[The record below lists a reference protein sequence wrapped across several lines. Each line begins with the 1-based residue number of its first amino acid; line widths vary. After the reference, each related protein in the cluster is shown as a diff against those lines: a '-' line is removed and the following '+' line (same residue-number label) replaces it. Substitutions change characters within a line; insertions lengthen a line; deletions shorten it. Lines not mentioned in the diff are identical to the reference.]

1 MPIKKVMAGVQVAG
15 LCFPREQT
23 EKPYKIQQNTP
34 VWSTESCWNNQDAKA
49 HGSEW
54 RRTSELGVKSHAP
67 ILGAGPGLRV
77 GAEGPGRWLPPAGR
91 ETSRAG
97 GKLLGPQRPKPETWM
112 VRFLVRREN
121 REASL
126 TESGSPLKA
135 PTGFG
140 SLMGQKASEKLKGSL
155 WSPVSG
161 LEETKNRQSSGF
173 LKGEGSQLKTWKT
186 TP

>member
-15 LCFPREQT
+15 LCFPQEQT

-77 GAEGPGRWLPPAGR
+77 GAEGPGRRLPPAGR

-97 GKLLGPQRPKPETWM
+97 VSSWDHRGQNHRPEWSDSWWEVKTEKRVWQSLVLLSRHLLGSGASWGRKPPKSW
-112 VRFLVRREN
+112 RGLCGHLFLVLRKLRAD
-121 REASL
+121 RVQDLSEAR
-126 TESGSPLKA
+126 A
-135 PTGFG
+135 P
-140 SLMGQKASEKLKGSL
+140 S
-155 WSPVSG
+155 
-161 LEETKNRQSSGF
+161 
-173 LKGEGSQLKTWKT
+173 
-186 TP
+186 